1 MSKFLHQLFCS
12 VNVTLLSSLL
22 IFPVRAQIS
31 SDGTTNTTVN
41 VDGNDFIIQEGD
53 RAGSNLF
60 HSFTEFSVPIRGK
73 AFFDNSLDIDNIFS
87 RVTGGNI
94 SNIDGILG
102 AHGTANLFL
111 INPAG
116 IIFGEHASLD
126 IGGSFLGSTADSIVF
141 PDGEFS
147 ATDLNNPPLITIN
160 APIGL
165 QFRETAA
172 EIINR
177 SRFEVENE
185 LPGRTVDSFVA
196 GLRVEPGKTLALLGG
211 NLTFEGGNL
220 NANGGRIELG
230 SVGFNNFVN
239 LNLTEDGLVLDYAE
253 VENFQDINFLTR
265 TSEET
270 GGSIVHGTIIDASGD
285 TKGGTIQV
293 QGRQVNLTGDA
304 MDSPIV
310 IFSSTGSQGEGETIF
325 VKASESIEL
334 LGDFAGISTLTRDTG
349 SAGNIIIE
357 TQNITM
363 SGGSFIASF
372 PSSNETSNAGD
383 IDINA
388 SESVELIGRNRTGD
402 LPTSIFSDAEGG
414 DGGNLRIKTK
424 QLSIQNG
431 AQISTSTFGEGQAG
445 NIDIVV
451 SESIILS
458 GFSELNTTDSNR
470 SGIFVST
477 QLGSTGN
484 AGILNITAKTL
495 TIENGARISANTRG
509 PGQGNETV
517 LNLENLVIQ
526 TGGEIGAGSL
536 IDSDDDFSERGDGG
550 NLTITANDS
559 IEIIGTN
566 DINGEAVNSRIFT
579 LTDWIGDAGNLT
591 IDTNQLTVS
600 NGGEINVNSTGTG
613 DAGQLR
619 IRARNIDLNQG
630 SLIATTKEGAGGN
643 ITLEVTENLTLRNNS
658 TISSEAFNE
667 ANGGDITIAADFILG
682 FPSTGLGSDIRT
694 DADAGEGGDIN
705 INAQGILGFEVSELT
720 TGKLNNINDI
730 DASSKTNVSGNIN
743 INAPDANPLQ
753 GANRLPTNPVSTD
766 TVASNTC
773 SIRERTASLTIKG
786 KGGISPEPTTF
797 LTADVLIPDGKPIIR
812 ETGLTSLVRKIE
824 GNQENFN
831 HIPSHIKPVPTDN
844 GDLYPARGIVKT
856 ADGKIILTA
865 YSNPETTTRNLEKS
879 LGCG

>member
-12 VNVTLLSSLL
+12 VNVILLSSLL
-22 IFPVRAQIS
+22 IFPVRAQIL

-41 VDGNDFIIQEGD
+41 VDGNNFTIQDGD

-60 HSFTEFSVPIRGK
+60 HSFQDFSVPIGNE
-73 AFFDNSLDIDNIFS
+73 AFFNNGDDISNIFS

-94 SNIDGILG
+94 SNIDGLLG
-102 AHGTANLFL
+102 TNGTANLFL

-773 SIRERTASLTIKG
+773 SVRERTASLTIKG

-812 ETGLTSLVRKIE
+812 ETGLTSLVREIE
-824 GNQENFN
+824 SNQENFN